1 MLCSPLTFL
10 TSSALVCFLRLR
22 MPGEKGT
29 SRWHE
34 IWQESAKRQS
44 RLLESGRQEGAES
57 TAKWL
62 RRPTYPPPQRSQ
74 RCRRPASPPS
84 HARLDQPGEHR
95 NPEVPEPRA
104 LALRLRRQ
112 LPNDPLLLPR
122 QRSQMPPRIPER
134 LERPKIKA
142 PHTRCGLLRH
152 QILLQ
157 RLHAHQEEDRRQR
170 IQHRRDHQGRLKRLG
185 FRALA
190 ERLRRLWQSL
200 QQRALA

>member
-1 MLCSPLTFL
+1 MSH
-10 TSSALVCFLRLR
+10 
-22 MPGEKGT
+22 
-29 SRWHE
+29 WHE

-44 RLLESGRQEGAES
+44 ALSESERREKTESPTTRHRRLPS
-57 TAKWL
+57 
-62 RRPTYPPPQRSQ
+62 PPPQGSQ
-74 RCRRPASPPS
+74 RCRRAPSPPL

-104 LALRLRRQ
+104 LALRLHRNLLR
-112 LPNDPLLLPR
+112 DPVRLAR
-122 QRSQMPPRIPER
+122 QRSQIPPRIPEFPDS
-134 LERPKIKA
+134 PKIKA
-142 PHTRCGLLRH
+142 PHARGELLRH

-185 FRALA
+185 FRDFA
-190 ERLRRLWQSL
+190 ERLRRLRQSL